1 VLAVSSRVSTIATES
16 AARRSK
22 ALCQLWFPLLVYA
35 LTRLFAVVA
44 VMMAGRHQIAI
55 PPGLPFYHVSSPTGS
70 APGYWT
76 IMTNWDGQWYRTIA
90 THGYPLDLPTGEAG
104 RVVQNAWGFYPL
116 YPLLVGALMW
126 VTGLSFAYVGPA
138 LSVALGAVA
147 VVVLFRLVQDALG
160 TGAASLAVVLTC
172 TFMAAPVLQAA
183 YTESLALLLVCSCL
197 LLLRRRRYAWT
208 GVVIVLLALT
218 RNVVLAMTLVILLH
232 GAARWRARS
241 EDEFTKR
248 DRLTV
253 SGLVVLCV
261 AATGLWPA
269 IAATATGQVSAYSQ
283 TMAAWGGGLRVLIAW
298 PRTFFNAGG
307 PTGLVVLFALLFC
320 IFGLLARPAA
330 RRWGPELWGWSVA
343 YLCYLLVATDFGS
356 STIRHLL
363 LAFPVSLVVV
373 DLLRSIGPR
382 VVRATGLGLVAMG
395 GLALQWIWIA
405 NYLVVSNTSRQL
417 FP

>member
-1 VLAVSSRVSTIATES
+1 
-16 AARRSK
+16 
-22 ALCQLWFPLLVYA
+22 
-35 LTRLFAVVA
+35 
-44 VMMAGRHQIAI
+44 
-55 PPGLPFYHVSSPTGS
+55 
-70 APGYWT
+70 
-76 IMTNWDGQWYRTIA
+76 
-90 THGYPLDLPTGEAG
+90 
-104 RVVQNAWGFYPL
+104 
-116 YPLLVGALMW
+116 
-126 VTGLSFAYVGPA
+126 
-138 LSVALGAVA
+138 
-147 VVVLFRLVQDALG
+147 
-160 TGAASLAVVLTC
+160 
-172 TFMAAPVLQAA
+172 
-183 YTESLALLLVCSCL
+183 
-197 LLLRRRRYAWT
+197 
-208 GVVIVLLALT
+208 
-218 RNVVLAMTLVILLH
+218 VILLH

-253 SGLVVLCV
+253 SGLVALCV

-298 PRTFFNAGG
+298 PRTFFNAEG

-320 IFGLLARPAA
+320 FFGLLARPAA

-343 YLCYLLVATDFGS
+343 YPCYLLVATDFGS

-363 LAFPVSLVVV
+363 LAFPVSLLAV

-382 VVRATGLGLVAMG
+382 VVRATGLGLIAMG

-405 NYLVVSNTSRQL
+405 NYFVVSSPSRQP